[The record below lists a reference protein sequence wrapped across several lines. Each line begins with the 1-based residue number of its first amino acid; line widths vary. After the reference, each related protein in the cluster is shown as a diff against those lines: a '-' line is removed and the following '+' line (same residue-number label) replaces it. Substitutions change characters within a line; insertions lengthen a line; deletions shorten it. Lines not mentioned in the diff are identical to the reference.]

1 MNKSII
7 SNHTVAI
14 DYIKA
19 IGIVFVVIGH
29 YPVSIF
35 NVFIP
40 YAFHMPLFFFLGGIL
55 FNDKKKL
62 TATIKKVFTH
72 HFLYIAITFI
82 IIGVITNSLG
92 HLLNLETNDIFNIN
106 PIQMFKDA
114 IKSNLHNNRFF
125 LVAWF
130 LFIYGTVA
138 ILFKITFNL
147 THTKKLNQPLI
158 LLIIGIT
165 CGFIGIDFIASK
177 YESTKLFY
185 LNNISEILVGF
196 MYFAIG
202 FYTRQFIW
210 LTLHPYA
217 VIVFFLIN
225 YTLFQNNISHQMIM
239 SWSSYPD
246 GLLMHLFTSLS
257 CIYSVFFFAEALA
270 SYGKYSLISYIG
282 QISKTIMSYHLLI
295 FLLIDIVFY
304 KLGLFELKG
313 LSTEKYSLFVSSYS
327 WAIYVSLGIA
337 LPTTCKYIFDAILK
351 KTTSIK
357 FMFSKNDHTHL

>member
-7 SNHTVAI
+7 LNHTVAI

-40 YAFHMPLFFFLGGIL
+40 YIFHMPLFFFLGGVL
-55 FNDKKKL
+55 FNDNKKL
-62 TATIKKVFTH
+62 TATIKKVFAH
-72 HFLYIAITFI
+72 HFLYIAATFL
-82 IIGVITNSLG
+82 IIGAITNLLG
-92 HLLNLETNDIFNIN
+92 YLLHLETNDIFNIN
-106 PIQMFKDA
+106 PVRIFKDA
-114 IKSNLHNNRFF
+114 IKSNIHNNRFF

-130 LFIYGTVA
+130 LFIYGTIA
-138 ILFKITFNL
+138 ILFKIAFNF
-147 THTKKLNQPLI
+147 THTKKINQSFT
-158 LLIIGIT
+158 LLIIGII
-165 CGFIGIDFIASK
+165 CGFIGIDIIAPK

-196 MYFAIG
+196 MYFSIG

-210 LTLHPYA
+210 STLHPYA
-217 VIVFFLIN
+217 VILFFIIN

-257 CIYSVFFFAEALA
+257 CIYSVFFFAKVLA
-270 SYGKYSLISYIG
+270 SYGKYTLISYIG
-282 QISKTIMSYHLLI
+282 QISKTIMSYHLLV

-304 KLGLFELKG
+304 KLGFYELKG

-327 WAIYVSLGIA
+327 WAIYVSIGIA
-337 LPTTCKYIFDAILK
+337 LPTACKYTVDSILK
-351 KTTSIK
+351 KDNRSI
-357 FMFSKNDHTHL
+357 N

>member
-1 MNKSII
+1 MNKPII
-7 SNHTVAI
+7 SNHTLTI

-19 IGIVFVVIGH
+19 IGIAFVVIGH

-40 YAFHMPLFFFLGGIL
+40 YVFHMPLFFFLGGVL
-55 FNDKKKL
+55 FNDNKKI
-62 TATIKKVFTH
+62 TATIKKSFAH
-72 HFLYIAITFI
+72 HFLYIVMTFV
-82 IIGVITNSLG
+82 IIGMITNLLG
-92 HLLNLETNDIFNIN
+92 YLLNLETNDIFHVN
-106 PIQMFKDA
+106 PIRMFKDA
-114 IKSNLHNNRFF
+114 LKSNLHNNRFF

-138 ILFKITFNL
+138 ILFKITFNF
-147 THTKKLNQPLI
+147 THIKKLNQPLI

-165 CGFIGIDFIASK
+165 CGFIGIDIIASR

-196 MYFAIG
+196 MYFSIG

-210 LTLHPYA
+210 SILHPYV
-217 VIVFFLIN
+217 VILFFIIN

-246 GLLMHLFTSLS
+246 GLSMHLFTSLS
-257 CIYSVFFFAEALA
+257 CIYSVFFFAKALA
-270 SYGKYSLISYIG
+270 SYGKYALISYIG
-282 QISKTIMSYHLLI
+282 QISKTIMSYHLLV

-304 KLGLFELKG
+304 KLGYYELKG
-313 LSTEKYSLFVSSYS
+313 LSTEKYSLYVSSYS
-327 WAIYVSLGIA
+327 WAIYITLGITI
-337 LPTTCKYIFDAILK
+337 PTACKYTFDNILK
-351 KTTSIK
+351 QR
-357 FMFSKNDHTHL
+357 N